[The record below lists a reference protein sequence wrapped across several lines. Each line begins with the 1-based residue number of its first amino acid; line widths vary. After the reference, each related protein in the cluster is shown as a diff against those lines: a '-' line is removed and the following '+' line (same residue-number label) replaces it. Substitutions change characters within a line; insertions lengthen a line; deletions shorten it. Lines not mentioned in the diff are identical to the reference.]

1 MTAIVPVNEK
11 TKEVQALIKKLA
23 PRLGGLL
30 PKHLTGERMARLL
43 NAMMYT
49 TPELTEC
56 TEMSLISAFVE
67 CSVLGLEPNTPMG
80 HAWLIPYHDKKSGQ
94 TVAQM
99 QIGYKGLMNL
109 ALRSDKLSRITAR
122 IVYKNDQFKIVYGT
136 EETLDHVPPALG
148 QDRGPI
154 VGVYAVAFFADKTE
168 TFVCLSEEE
177 VMQYK
182 GKSQSGGSKF
192 SPWNDPLFKLSMYLK
207 TAVRRLAWMLPMET
221 ELATVIGNEDKRDA
235 GIRQEFELEMIEAE
249 SKPVDDGGAFKE
261 RAEGIQKRAR
271 QMKAEAQRVADAAQ
285 RKAQQVAA
293 VTEPATATETATATA
308 TAEPPGFVAF
318 EDIHHAM
325 KTEGHRFTTRAEFK
339 SAGELSSTKAG
350 PVWRMTF
357 YKGAVERT
365 LNYWADVLPDGLNS
379 GETYDIKA
387 SVGKLYRN
395 APSYH
400 VSKGGVTLDSGF

>member
-30 PKHLTGERMARLL
+30 PKHMTGERMARLL

-80 HAWLIPYHDKKSGQ
+80 HAWLIPYHDKKRGQ

-182 GKSQSGGSKF
+182 GKSQSGGRS
-192 SPWNDPLFKLSMYLK
+192 SARGTIRCLSC
-207 TAVRRLAWMLPMET
+207 RC
-221 ELATVIGNEDKRDA
+221 I
-235 GIRQEFELEMIEAE
+235 
-249 SKPVDDGGAFKE
+249 
-261 RAEGIQKRAR
+261 
-271 QMKAEAQRVADAAQ
+271 
-285 RKAQQVAA
+285 
-293 VTEPATATETATATA
+293 
-308 TAEPPGFVAF
+308 
-318 EDIHHAM
+318 
-325 KTEGHRFTTRAEFK
+325 
-339 SAGELSSTKAG
+339 
-350 PVWRMTF
+350 
-357 YKGAVERT
+357 
-365 LNYWADVLPDGLNS
+365 
-379 GETYDIKA
+379 
-387 SVGKLYRN
+387 
-395 APSYH
+395 
-400 VSKGGVTLDSGF
+400 